1 MFYLGDNYK
10 DRFVLPDPNEATA
23 EFSMEDLADDM
34 EGLTPQYPRIKIVSG
49 GANQFD
55 VGTDPEN
62 PQLERY
68 LDGVFLF
75 QHPSNAYWQG
85 GNEDEGNAPICQ
97 SFDGKIGFGE
107 PGGACISC
115 VNNQFGSAVKDGKP
129 AKGKLCKNTV
139 MLYIQFSGEPIP
151 YVIYLPPTSLGAFR
165 KFCNDTF
172 LVRQRA
178 MFGSL
183 ARIGLT
189 KRVDGP
195 NIYSVAT
202 FKLLRHFCGDELA
215 EIKQYANPFREKAKA
230 AIQDQAALY
239 SSEKKAPELA
249 ETTEKP
255 KVLEAASDAD
265 YIVPHGNARVP
276 QPAMMEDDF
285 VEIVG
290 DDEFQI
296 SA

>member
-23 EFSMEDLADDM
+23 DFSMEDLADDM
-34 EGLTPQYPRIKIVSG
+34 EGLTPQYPRVKIVSG

-62 PQLERY
+62 PQLERF

-115 VNNQFGSAVKDGKP
+115 VNNQFGSALKDGKP

-151 YVIYLPPTSLGAFR
+151 YVIYLPPTSLAAFR

-183 ARIGLT
+183 VRIGLT

-195 NIYSVAT
+195 NAYSVAT
-202 FKLLRHFCGDELA
+202 FKLLRHFSGDELA
-215 EIKQYANPFREKAKA
+215 EIKQYASSFREKAKA
-230 AIQDQAALY
+230 TLKEQAALY
-239 SSEKKAPELA
+239 GSEKKVPELA
-249 ETTEKP
+249 EATDKP
-255 KVLEAASDAD
+255 TVLEATSDAD
-265 YIVPHGNARVP
+265 YIVPRGNARVP

>member
-1 MFYLGDNYK
+1 
-10 DRFVLPDPNEATA
+10 
-23 EFSMEDLADDM
+23 
-34 EGLTPQYPRIKIVSG
+34 
-49 GANQFD
+49 
-55 VGTDPEN
+55 
-62 PQLERY
+62 
-68 LDGVFLF
+68 
-75 QHPSNAYWQG
+75 
-85 GNEDEGNAPICQ
+85 
-97 SFDGKIGFGE
+97 
-107 PGGACISC
+107 
-115 VNNQFGSAVKDGKP
+115 
-129 AKGKLCKNTV
+129 
-139 MLYIQFSGEPIP
+139 
-151 YVIYLPPTSLGAFR
+151 
-165 KFCNDTF
+165 
-172 LVRQRA
+172 

-183 ARIGLT
+183 VRIGLT

-230 AIQDQAALY
+230 AIQDQVALY

-265 YIVPHGNARVP
+265 YIVPRGNARVP

>member
-1 MFYLGDNYK
+1 M
-10 DRFVLPDPNEATA
+10 
-23 EFSMEDLADDM
+23 
-34 EGLTPQYPRIKIVSG
+34 
-49 GANQFD
+49 
-55 VGTDPEN
+55 
-62 PQLERY
+62 
-68 LDGVFLF
+68 
-75 QHPSNAYWQG
+75 
-85 GNEDEGNAPICQ
+85 
-97 SFDGKIGFGE
+97 
-107 PGGACISC
+107 
-115 VNNQFGSAVKDGKP
+115 
-129 AKGKLCKNTV
+129 
-139 MLYIQFSGEPIP
+139 
-151 YVIYLPPTSLGAFR
+151 
-165 KFCNDTF
+165 
-172 LVRQRA
+172 
-178 MFGSL
+178 
-183 ARIGLT
+183 
-189 KRVDGP
+189 DGP

-239 SSEKKAPELA
+239 GSEKKAPELA